1 MTPFWTSGVGPLN
14 TDLPRRSRSEEL
26 RFRRANRSL
35 STPLLEF
42 HLRSP
47 VSEALG
53 FVCAGYEIAGP
64 LHKGETP
71 MLEEQREWVAK
82 RAYELWEK
90 RGRPFGS
97 SDEDWFEALREFQ
110 EQELRERCDSP
121 PLSACSFEA
130 IES

>member
-1 MTPFWTSGVGPLN
+1 MSPAEHGSPTAEP
-14 TDLPRRSRSEEL
+14 
-26 RFRRANRSL
+26 FRRTAFSKGSNRSL

-82 RAYELWEK
+82 KAYELWEK